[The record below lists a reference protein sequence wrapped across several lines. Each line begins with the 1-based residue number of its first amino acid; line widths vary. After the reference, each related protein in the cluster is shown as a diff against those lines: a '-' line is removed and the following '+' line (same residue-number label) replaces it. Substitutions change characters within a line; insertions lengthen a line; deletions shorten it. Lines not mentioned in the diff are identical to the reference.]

1 LNTKIK
7 LNKIMRDEIE
17 KKSRKDKKNSN
28 KKNKDQIG
36 YKN

>member
-36 YKN
+36 